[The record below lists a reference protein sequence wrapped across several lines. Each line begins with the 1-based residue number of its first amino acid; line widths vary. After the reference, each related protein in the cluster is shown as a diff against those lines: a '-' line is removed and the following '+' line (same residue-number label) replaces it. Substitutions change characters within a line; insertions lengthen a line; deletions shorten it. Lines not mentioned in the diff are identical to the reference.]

1 MKPFKEQQQID
12 EAIDIKKALKK
23 VKGLS
28 NKQMQVIAQLPM
40 PVITQVVNQLTSIV
54 AQNNLDEKLVASD
67 LTILNT
73 ILSKIKDDISN
84 DKIKGRFEKSWPKMT
99 SLARMAGYKIT
110 KKMQQKGKTYLW
122 KLKK

>member
-40 PVITQVVNQLTSIV
+40 PVITQIVNQLTAVV

-67 LTILNT
+67 LTILDT
-73 ILSKIKDDISN
+73 ILNKIKDDISN

-99 SLARMAGYKIT
+99 ALARMAGYKIT

>member
-40 PVITQVVNQLTSIV
+40 PVITQIVNQLTAVV
-54 AQNNLDEKLVASD
+54 AQNNLDEKLN
-67 LTILNT
+67 L
-73 ILSKIKDDISN
+73 
-84 DKIKGRFEKSWPKMT
+84 
-99 SLARMAGYKIT
+99 
-110 KKMQQKGKTYLW
+110 
-122 KLKK
+122 

>member
-40 PVITQVVNQLTSIV
+40 PVITQIVNQLTAVV

-67 LTILNT
+67 LTILDT
-73 ILSKIKDDISN
+73 ILGKIKDDISN

-99 SLARMAGYKIT
+99 ALARMAGYKIT

>member
-12 EAIDIKKALKK
+12 EAIDVKKALKK

-28 NKQMQVIAQLPM
+28 DKQMTLISRLPM
-40 PVITQVVNQLTSIV
+40 PVLTSIV
-54 AQNNLDEKLVASD
+54 NQLSAIVAQNDLEEKLVASD
-67 LTILNT
+67 LTILDT

-84 DKIKGRFEKSWPKMT
+84 DKIKGKFEKSWPKMT